1 MGSQTISLHEDIIR
15 EIGTQTL
22 ARFGL
27 NIFNLNTY
35 GAYAESVKGSNHV
48 FETYEQHKNNPNYFG
63 HTFEELDVEKRNIEA
78 ALHNKNERYETTDRL
93 GEINHP
99 ITDVRKFTNDGGI
112 LENYQHKVIKD
123 SKGLF
128 GKDNKYLENDK
139 IIVAK
144 DDYEKHKNYYEHM
157 IQNTK
162 DEETRKNAQE
172 LLNKLEPSEISR
184 DEALNARTTAVKIQ
198 MTEGVNHIAQT
209 GLSDAVIFALSTLAN
224 GTIFE
229 IKDAFSN
236 PNIPI
241 KTRIK
246 RLLKKVLDD
255 FYAAFKRGASYGA
268 LEVGIGIISQIF
280 KSFSS
285 KIMQIW
291 QSLRNS
297 AKSVFNAIY
306 NYITGKIKTYK
317 ELLSIIIKGILSA
330 IMVVGIAAMETQLEA
345 FLAPLVT
352 PLVASYLAP
361 AISIVIGAI
370 AVVLSMRAVD
380 MVLNT
385 IFAAIAKA
393 NAAKLK
399 AEKIAQICDEL
410 LPDLI
415 NETEELQKLID
426 TTFKT
431 RKLTLDKS
439 FKEFKQGL
447 NNNDINSVIC
457 GLQQINQMY
466 GKSLQFLTFEE
477 FDNVMCS
484 NESIKF

>member
-1 MGSQTISLHEDIIR
+1 MATTIALHEEIIK

-63 HTFEELDVEKRNIEA
+63 HTFEELDVETRNINA
-78 ALHNKNERYETTDRL
+78 VLHNKNEKYETTDRL
-93 GEINHP
+93 GEVNHP
-99 ITDVRKFTNDGGI
+99 ITDVRKFNDKEI
-112 LENYQHKVIKD
+112 LENYQHKVIQNTKD
-123 SKGLF
+123 LF
-128 GKDNKYLENDK
+128 GKDNKYLQNDK
-139 IIVAK
+139 IIVVK
-144 DDYEKHKNYYEHM
+144 DDYEKHKNYLEHM
-157 IQNTK
+157 IKNTK
-162 DEETRKNAQE
+162 DEETRKKAQE

-184 DEALNARTTAVKIQ
+184 DEAINARTTAIKIQ
-198 MTEGVNHIAQT
+198 IKEGGNHIIQT
-209 GLSDAVIFALSTLAN
+209 GISDAVIFALSTLAN
-224 GTIFE
+224 GAIFE
-229 IKDAFSN
+229 IKDAFQN
-236 PNIPI
+236 QDVPI

-285 KIMQIW
+285 KIIQIW
-291 QSLRNS
+291 KSLRNS
-297 AKSVFNAIY
+297 AKSIFNAIY

-330 IMVVGIAAMETQLEA
+330 IMVVGIVTMEAQLEA

-361 AISIVIGAI
+361 AISIVIGSI
-370 AVVLSMRAVD
+370 AVVLSMRTVD
-380 MVLNT
+380 IALNA
-385 IFAAIAKA
+385 IFGVIAKVKEE
-393 NAAKLK
+393 KLK

-410 LPDLI
+410 LPNLI
-415 NETEELQKLID
+415 DDTKELQKLIE
-426 TTFKT
+426 TTFNR
-431 RKLTLDKS
+431 RKLTLEKS
-439 FKEFKQGL
+439 FREFKQGL
-447 NNNDINSVIC
+447 SNNDINSIIC

-484 NESIKF
+484 NEPIKF